1 MFKIYRYHYIDT
13 KVKVKFEIF
22 ARKDEFAD
30 QIAERITKIGVY
42 TLRRTKIFFKKEVYV
57 EIPPYELEL
66 AQLDYV
72 ENMEKNYE
80 ESKKTINSNQ

>member
-1 MFKIYRYHYIDT
+1 MFKIFRYHYIDR

-30 QIAERITKIGVY
+30 QVAERISKIGVY

-80 ESKKTINSNQ
+80 ETKTNN